1 MNEWISSHVPWRR
14 ARRLPSQGPGYPRVV
29 PTDSADPLSHLHP
42 GSQLAS
48 SSLHRDRVAEGNRDI
63 APDPPVEYNVDYLNG
78 VSFHKGCYI
87 GQELEARTHHAEI
100 VRKEILPLEII

>member
-1 MNEWISSHVPWRR
+1 MVS
-14 ARRLPSQGPGYPRVV
+14 
-29 PTDSADPLSHLHP
+29 TDSADPLSHLHP

-48 SSLHRDRVAEGNRDI
+48 SSLHRDRVPLGVAEGNRDI

-87 GQELEARTHHAEI
+87 GQELEARTHHVVI